1 MDEKKLVE
9 HVIEVIA
16 DTLSVK
22 KESITEDTDLVEDL
36 GVDSLDMVDL
46 VLAMEQEFGIEI
58 KDEDITPDIR
68 TVRDIVE
75 LLGKYF
81 KF

>member
-1 MDEKKLVE
+1 MNEKKLME
-9 HVIEVIA
+9 HVIDVIA

-22 KESITEDTDLVEDL
+22 KESITENTDLVEDL

>member
-1 MDEKKLVE
+1 VDEKKLVE

>member
-1 MDEKKLVE
+1 MDEKKLTE
-9 HVIEVIA
+9 QVIEVLA
-16 DTLSVK
+16 DTLSVN
-22 KESITEDTDLVEDL
+22 KEKITADTNLVDEL

-58 KDEDITPDIR
+58 KDEDITPDIK

-75 LLGKYF
+75 LLGKYL

>member
-1 MDEKKLVE
+1 MEREKLLNQ
-9 HVIEVIA
+9 VIEVIA

-22 KESITEDTDLVEDL
+22 KEGINEDTDLVEEL

-58 KDEDITPDIR
+58 KDEDITPDVK
-68 TVRDIVE
+68 TVRDIVG
-75 LLGKYF
+75 LLEKYL

>member
-1 MDEKKLVE
+1 MDEKKLTQQ
-9 HVIEVIA
+9 VIEVIA

-22 KESITEDTDLVEDL
+22 KEAIKEDTNLVEEL

-58 KDEDITPDIR
+58 KDEDITPDIK
-68 TVRDIVE
+68 TVRDIVA
-75 LLGKYF
+75 LLGKYL

>member
-1 MDEKKLVE
+1 MEREKLLNQ
-9 HVIEVIA
+9 VIEVIA

-22 KESITEDTDLVEDL
+22 KEGITEDTDLVEEL

-58 KDEDITPDIR
+58 KDEDITPDVK
-68 TVRDIVE
+68 TVRDIVG
-75 LLGKYF
+75 LLEKYL

>member
-1 MDEKKLVE
+1 MDEKKLTQQ
-9 HVIEVIA
+9 VIEVIA

-22 KESITEDTDLVEDL
+22 KEAIGEDTNLVEEL

-46 VLAMEQEFGIEI
+46 ILAMEQEFGIEI
-58 KDEDITPDIR
+58 KDEDITPDIK
-68 TVRDIVE
+68 TVRDIVA
-75 LLGKYF
+75 LLGKYL